1 MLVTSAEVEAPTSRP
16 SLLARLLMAVVG
28 LYQRVSALRTTPR
41 CRFHPTCSQYA
52 ADSLCVHG
60 AVRGLGHAVA
70 RIARCHPWHPGGLD
84 PVKPPRPRT
93 TPGRS
98 DS

>member
-1 MLVTSAEVEAPTSRP
+1 MLVTSPEVEAPAARP
-16 SLLARLLMAVVG
+16 SLLARLLIAVVG
-28 LYQRVSALRTTPR
+28 LYQRVSALTPPR

-52 ADSLCVHG
+52 VDSLRVHG
-60 AVRGLGHAVA
+60 VVRGLGHAIA

-84 PVKPPRPRT
+84 PVKPPAS
-93 TPGRS
+93 GRS

>member
-1 MLVTSAEVEAPTSRP
+1 MLVTATDVEAPSPRP
-16 SLLARLLMAVVG
+16 SPPARLLMAVIG

-52 ADSLCVHG
+52 VDSLRVHG
-60 AVRGLGHAVA
+60 AVRGLGHAIA

-84 PVKPPRPRT
+84 PVKPPRP
-93 TPGRS
+93 GRS